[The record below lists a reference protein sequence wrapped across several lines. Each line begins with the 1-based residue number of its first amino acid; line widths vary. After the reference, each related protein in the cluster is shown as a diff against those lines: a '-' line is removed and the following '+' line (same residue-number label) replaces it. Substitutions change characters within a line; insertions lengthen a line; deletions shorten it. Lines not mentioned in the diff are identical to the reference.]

1 MPEARNRGSSP
12 DAQFLVVSRQLGS
25 RSGQPAPG
33 AAGNGLD
40 VLVLAIDGCRAGAQ
54 RTPLCSGKLLQGPVG
69 TGGRVHSPV
78 QEEPSPRSQE
88 TSGGRADTENLRS
101 QARPVLLSA
110 CPAPPRATDQRG
122 NRGASSA
129 RTQARRRRAHSDP
142 L

>member
-88 TSGGRADTENLRS
+88 TGGGRADTENLRS

-110 CPAPPRATDQRG
+110 CRFCQGPPISVAIAEPARHGPMRAGDAPTEIRY
-122 NRGASSA
+122 
-129 RTQARRRRAHSDP
+129 
-142 L
+142 